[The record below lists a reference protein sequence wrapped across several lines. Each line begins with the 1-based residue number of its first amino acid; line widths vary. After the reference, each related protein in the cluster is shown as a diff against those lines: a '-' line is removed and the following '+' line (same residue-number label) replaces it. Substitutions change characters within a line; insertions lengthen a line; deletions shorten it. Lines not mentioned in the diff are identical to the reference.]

1 MEWGENFLEDCPPQ
15 DAIASVYEV
24 YRFLEGDGITAS
36 DFLTVRDKAPE
47 RRFPEDEKEC
57 RACSLSVFTDRS
69 EVLRL
74 QRRVPRWRKAIAIGQ
89 LDETSGKLKHTP
101 SPQTNNSHHS
111 WWVPKDVSAVDLF
124 VEVMEP
130 PSRM

>member
-1 MEWGENFLEDCPPQ
+1 M
-15 DAIASVYEV
+15 

-47 RRFPEDEKEC
+47 RRFPESEKEC

-89 LDETSGKLKHTP
+89 LTETSGKLK
-101 SPQTNNSHHS
+101 PQTNNSHHS
-111 WWVPKDVSAVDLF
+111 WWVPMGVNAIDLF
-124 VEVMEP
+124 FEVMEP
-130 PSRM
+130 PSGM

>member
-1 MEWGENFLEDCPPQ
+1 MEWGEHFPGDCPPQ
-15 DAIASVYEV
+15 DAIVPGCQV

-74 QRRVPRWRKAIAIGQ
+74 QHRVPRWRRAIAIGQ

-111 WWVPKDVSAVDLF
+111 WWVPKAVSAVDLF
-124 VEVMEP
+124 FEVMEP